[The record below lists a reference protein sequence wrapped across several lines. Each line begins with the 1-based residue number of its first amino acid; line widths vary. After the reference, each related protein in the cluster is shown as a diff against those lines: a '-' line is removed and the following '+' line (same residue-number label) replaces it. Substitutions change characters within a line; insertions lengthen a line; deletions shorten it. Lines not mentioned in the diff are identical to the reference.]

1 MTREEA
7 LKSMTIWPAFA
18 GFQEQ
23 LTGSLTPGKYAD
35 FVILDQDIM
44 TIPETSIL
52 GTGVIATYIGG
63 KAVFERKR

>member
-1 MTREEA
+1 MTRDEA
-7 LKSMTIWPAFA
+7 LKSMTIWAAFA

-52 GTGVIATYIGG
+52 GTGVVATYIGG

>member
-1 MTREEA
+1 MSRLADA
-7 LKSMTIWPAFA
+7 LL
-18 GFQEQ
+18 EQ

>member
-1 MTREEA
+1 MGEPVILRFDTR
-7 LKSMTIWPAFA
+7 A

-52 GTGVIATYIGG
+52 GTGVVATYIGG